1 MRPETELWWKQANED
16 LETARINLDARRYYA
31 CVFFA
36 HQAAEKALKALFI
49 ETMREMP
56 TKTHN
61 LIALGKA
68 LEAPE
73 EIMTAVRDLGPEYI
87 TSRYP
92 DAAYGVPAELYDE
105 KLARAHLIQAEEIV
119 AWTKKKLK

>member
-16 LETARINLDARRYYA
+16 LVTARVNLYARRYYA

-49 ETMREMP
+49 ETMRELP

-61 LIALGKA
+61 LIALGTA
-68 LEAPE
+68 LESPE
-73 EIMTAVRDLGPEYI
+73 EIMTSVRDLGPEYI

-92 DAAYGVPAELYDE
+92 DAAYGAPAELYDE
-105 KLARAHLIQAEEIV
+105 KLASVHLVQAEEIV
-119 AWTKKKLK
+119 AWVKQKLK